1 MFGRRS
7 DEYGLC
13 RVTQL
18 TLVLL
23 FLLLWL
29 LAVVLY
35 SFHQLRYLNQVPH
48 NVYVRQWFYDQAA
61 IAVHDAVKL
70 THRNN
75 QQLPSNRHKV
85 VTLFPETNPSMD
97 SYRIGTL
104 LELIRTVTLRLVL
117 EERLR
122 VRICVQASMGVGIF
136 TGVPK
141 QLSGVMKLLQMM
153 DWQSDVGE
161 ANEGMVGDYV
171 RFGAIGPDHVMNTT
185 RDTYNDTIVTQ
196 YQDDVYL
203 IIAPQS
209 MVGTDTSIIPLL
221 SDMCTAIGTDRP
233 IILFNPDLT
242 DKISSGGQQSVRGR
256 QARIDFAQ
264 TFGTIF
270 HFQNIYVSGTSY
282 FPILG
287 AITKL
292 HPEEPWIAHQRR
304 DYANNEGEIYVPG
317 RSRRESDTSTLDCD
331 DLHSVT
337 QTPNSHSLY

>member
-1 MFGRRS
+1 MK
-7 DEYGLC
+7 
-13 RVTQL
+13 
-18 TLVLL
+18 
-23 FLLLWL
+23 
-29 LAVVLY
+29 
-35 SFHQLRYLNQVPH
+35 RYLNQVPH

-61 IAVHDAVKL
+61 IAVHDAMKL
-70 THRNN
+70 TKMKR
-75 QQLPSNRHKV
+75 LTTNRHKV

-104 LELIRTVTLRLVL
+104 LELIRTVTLRLVF

-122 VRICVQASMGVGIF
+122 VRICVQSSMGVGIF
-136 TGVPK
+136 TGIPK

-161 ANEGMVGDYV
+161 CNEGIIGDYV

-221 SDMCTAIGTDRP
+221 SEMCTAIGNERP
-233 IILFNPDLT
+233 IVLFNPDLT

-256 QARIDFAQ
+256 QARIDFAN
-264 TFGTIF
+264 TFATIF

-287 AITKL
+287 TITKL
-292 HPEEPWIAHQRR
+292 HPEEAWIAHQRR
-304 DYANNEGEIYVPG
+304 DYANNGGEVYVPG
-317 RSRRESDTSTLDCD
+317 KSLCQNSASTCTNLYSASLDHD
-331 DLHSVT
+331 FTEYDFFLLSLLIT
-337 QTPNSHSLY
+337 MLLITP

>member
-1 MFGRRS
+1 M
-7 DEYGLC
+7 
-13 RVTQL
+13 
-18 TLVLL
+18 
-23 FLLLWL
+23 
-29 LAVVLY
+29 
-35 SFHQLRYLNQVPH
+35 PH

-61 IAVHDAVKL
+61 IAVHDAVQL
-70 THRNN
+70 TQMKR
-75 QQLPSNRHKV
+75 LTSNRHKV

-122 VRICVQASMGVGIF
+122 VRICVQSSMGVGIF

-153 DWQSDVGE
+153 DWQADVGE
-161 ANEGMVGDYV
+161 CNEGMIGDYV
-171 RFGAIGPDHVMNTT
+171 RFGAIGPDHVVNTT
-185 RDTYNDTIVTQ
+185 RDTYNDTVVTQ

-221 SDMCTAIGTDRP
+221 SDMCAAIGTDRP
-233 IILFNPDLT
+233 IFLFNPDLT

-256 QARIDFAQ
+256 QARIDFAN
-264 TFGTIF
+264 TFETIF

-287 AITKL
+287 TITKL

-304 DYANNEGEIYVPG
+304 DYANNAGEIYVPG
-317 RSRRESDTSTLDCD
+317 K
-331 DLHSVT
+331 
-337 QTPNSHSLY
+337 